1 MPNFFKQFFNK
12 AKEAISRTLSGWQFF
27 GNYQASFRSFGNDVN
42 KSDLV
47 RACVRA
53 LADQTSKAIPSCK
66 DKNLEQLLLY
76 RPNPFMTS
84 KAFLYQVRSIYEL
97 KNTCFIL
104 IMRDELLRVSSLYPI
119 KYQTADVLQDPK
131 GELFVKFLTNN
142 GQYFTFSIKDL
153 IILRKDFNDSD
164 IFGEDNGPLLE
175 TLDLISTSNQ
185 SISNAIKSTANLRG
199 LVTTTKT
206 FLDPED
212 RKKLADDFVKDYMT
226 VNNEGGVAYLD
237 SSLEFTPLNLTPST
251 SNWTTMR
258 EFRENLFR
266 YFGVNDDILMGKA
279 DPETMATFYEMK
291 IEPFL
296 QELSLE
302 MTSKIYTDR
311 QISFG
316 NSIMYRSSTIQ
327 FMSMKDKLNLKEFID
342 RGCITPNTWNDIVGL
357 PHVEGG
363 DEPIR
368 RLDTAPVTEVA
379 ASLQTDDTEETDDKE
394 EEKEDA

>member
-1 MPNFFKQFFNK
+1 MPTFFKQFFHK
-12 AKEAISRTLSGWQFF
+12 AKEAISKTLSGWQLF
-27 GNYQASFRSFGNDVN
+27 GNYHASFRAFGNDVN
-42 KSDLV
+42 RSDLV

-66 DKNLEQLLLY
+66 DKQFEHLLLY

-84 KAFLYQVRSIYEL
+84 KAFLYQVRSIYEI

-104 IMRDELLRVSSLYPI
+104 IMRDELLRVSALYPI

-131 GELFVKFLTNN
+131 GELYVKFLTLT
-142 GQYFTFSIKDL
+142 GKYFTFSIKDL
-153 IILRKDFNDSD
+153 IILRKDFTSSD
-164 IFGEDNGPLLE
+164 IFGDDNGPLLE

-212 RKKLADDFVKDYMT
+212 RKKLADDFVKDYMS

-279 DPETMATFYEMK
+279 DPETMQVFYETR

-302 MTSKIYTDR
+302 MTAKIYTDR
-311 QISFG
+311 QIGFG
-316 NSIMYRSSTIQ
+316 NTIVYRSSTIQ
-327 FMSMKDKLNLKEFID
+327 FMSMKDKLSLKDFVD
-342 RGCITPNTWNDIVGL
+342 RGCMTPNTWNDIVGL

-379 ASLQTDDTEETDDKE
+379 QSIKTDESEPE
-394 EEKEDA
+394 EEEENKDA

>member
-1 MPNFFKQFFNK
+1 MPTFFKQFFNK
-12 AKEAISRTLSGWQFF
+12 AKEAISKTLSGWQLF
-27 GNYQASFRSFGNDVN
+27 GNYHASFRAFGNDVN
-42 KSDLV
+42 RSDLV

-53 LADQTSKAIPSCK
+53 LADQTAKAIPSCK
-66 DKNLEQLLLY
+66 DKTLEHLLLY

-84 KAFLYQVRSIYEL
+84 KAFLYQVRSIYEI

-104 IMRDELLRVSSLYPI
+104 IMRDELLRVSALYPI

-131 GELFVKFLTNN
+131 GELYVKFLTLT
-142 GQYFTFSIKDL
+142 GKYFTFSIKDL
-153 IILRKDFNDSD
+153 IILRKDFTSSD
-164 IFGEDNGPLLE
+164 IFGDDNGPLLE

-212 RKKLADDFVKDYMT
+212 RKKLADDFVKDYMS

-279 DPETMATFYEMK
+279 DPETMQVFYETR

-302 MTSKIYTDR
+302 MTAKIYTDR
-311 QISFG
+311 QIGFG
-316 NSIMYRSSTIQ
+316 NTIVYRSSTIQ
-327 FMSMKDKLNLKEFID
+327 FMSMKDKLSLKDFVD
-342 RGCITPNTWNDIVGL
+342 RGCMTPNTWNDIVGL

-379 ASLQTDDTEETDDKE
+379 QSLQTDEPEPE
-394 EEKEDA
+394 EEEENKDA